1 VCSILVRSTTC
12 LSHPCTLPLA
22 MESRST
28 VCHPRA
34 TLRRSGL
41 SGLLAARC
49 LLPQR
54 AIAGRTLRTG
64 STASVMPCLTVR
76 ITPGPGP
83 RSASCHR
90 LGLPQVRLTT
100 PRTRLNLTTLQ
111 CGAMALG
118 AAAAIVRSPMTA
130 TACVVPTAFS
140 QLLARL
146 HPKKKE
152 IFFSSIAKA
161 LQYSLVLRIP
171 LGLWNSFASFFLF
184 LVNGRHSSALHCRFF
199 YGISSA
205 WIKVKITRHADPG
218 QHYFCPSYNLVD
230 FDRLSQHPNY
240 FFLFRLATLLLRARR
255 RQLISACHCLFKT
268 LMTQYPSYSRG
279 SKFDTFSFVCN
290 KN

>member
-1 VCSILVRSTTC
+1 
-12 LSHPCTLPLA
+12 

-28 VCHPRA
+28 VCLPRA

-90 LGLPQVRLTT
+90 LGLPQVHLTT

-140 QLLARL
+140 QLLARF
-146 HPKKKE
+146 HKKKTS
-152 IFFSSIAKA
+152 FP
-161 LQYSLVLRIP
+161 LLRK
-171 LGLWNSFASFFLF
+171 LYNTLWSFAYFSVF
-184 LVNGRHSSALHCRFF
+184 
-199 YGISSA
+199 GI
-205 WIKVKITRHADPG
+205 HLP
-218 QHYFCPSYNLVD
+218 
-230 FDRLSQHPNY
+230 LS
-240 FFLFRLATLLLRARR
+240 
-255 RQLISACHCLFKT
+255 
-268 LMTQYPSYSRG
+268 
-279 SKFDTFSFVCN
+279 FSFLSTDVTLRLCIAGFSTAFHLHGSRLRLQGMQIRVN
-290 KN
+290 TISVRHTTE